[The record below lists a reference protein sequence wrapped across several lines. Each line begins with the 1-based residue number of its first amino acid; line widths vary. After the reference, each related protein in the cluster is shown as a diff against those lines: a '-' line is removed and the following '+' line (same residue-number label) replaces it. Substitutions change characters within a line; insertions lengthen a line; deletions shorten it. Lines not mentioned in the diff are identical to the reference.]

1 MAMAVKMNIEA
12 VHDALY
18 EEMKRDNRIIVMG
31 EDVGRDGG
39 VFRAT
44 EGLYK
49 EFGEGRVIDSPLAE
63 SGIIGAAIGM
73 ALNGLIPV
81 AEIQFADFIY
91 PAVDQIISEAA
102 KLRYRSGGAFT
113 CPMVIR
119 APYGGG
125 VRGGLYHSQSVEAVF
140 ANTPGLK
147 IVAPSTPYDI
157 KGLLKAAIRDPDPV
171 LFLEHKR
178 TYRLIRGEV
187 PEEDYVLPIGKADVK
202 RPGKDLTVISYG
214 LMLHF
219 CLEAAE
225 RLGKEG
231 VEVEVVDPRTLA
243 PLDKETILASVKKT
257 GKALVVYEANRTGG
271 FGAEI
276 AATIAEEAFD
286 YLDGPVTRLAGPDV
300 PAMPYNS
307 KLEAL
312 FLPSV
317 DKIFEA
323 MRKLAGY

>member
-1 MAMAVKMNIEA
+1 MAVKMVIEA

-18 EEMKRDNRIIVMG
+18 EEMKRDDRVIVMG

-44 EGLYK
+44 EGLLR
-49 EFGEGRVIDSPLAE
+49 EFGEVRVIDSPLAE
-63 SGIIGAAIGM
+63 SSIAGAAIGM
-73 ALNGLIPV
+73 SLNGLVPV

-91 PAVDQIISEAA
+91 SAVDQIISEAA
-102 KLRYRSGGAFT
+102 KMRYRSGGAFS
-113 CPMVIR
+113 CPLVIR
-119 APYGGG
+119 TPYGGG
-125 VRGGLYHSQSVEAVF
+125 VRGGLYHSQSVESVF
-140 ANTPGLK
+140 ANQPGLK
-147 IVAPSTPYDI
+147 IVAPSTPFDV

-187 PEEDYVLPIGKADVK
+187 PEDDYVLPIGKADIK
-202 RPGKDLTVISYG
+202 RPGKDLTVIAYG

-219 CLEAAE
+219 SLEAAE
-225 RLGKEG
+225 LLSKEG
-231 VEVEVVDPRTLA
+231 VDVEVIDPRTLV
-243 PLDKETILASVKKT
+243 PLDKETILGSVKKT
-257 GKALVVYEANRTGG
+257 GKALVVYEANRTAG

-286 YLDGPVTRLAGPDV
+286 YLDGPVTRVASPDV
-300 PAMPYNS
+300 PSMPFSS

-312 FLPSV
+312 FLPNV
-317 DKIFEA
+317 DRILEA

>member
-1 MAMAVKMNIEA
+1 MVVKMNIEA

-49 EFGEGRVIDSPLAE
+49 EFGEARVIDSPLAE

-102 KLRYRSGGAFT
+102 KLRYRSGGAFG

-119 APYGGG
+119 TPYGGG

-140 ANTPGLK
+140 TNTPGLK

-231 VEVEVVDPRTLA
+231 VEVEVVDPRTLV

-317 DKIFEA
+317 DKISEA

>member
-1 MAMAVKMNIEA
+1 MAVKMVIEA
-12 VHDALY
+12 VREALH
-18 EEMKRDNRIIVMG
+18 EEMKRDDRVIVMG

-39 VFRAT
+39 VFRVT
-44 EGLYK
+44 EGLLREY
-49 EFGEGRVIDSPLAE
+49 GEGRVIDSPLAE
-63 SGIIGAAIGM
+63 SSIVGVAVGM
-73 ALNGLIPV
+73 SLNGLIPV

-91 PAVDQIISEAA
+91 SAVDQIISEAA
-102 KLRYRSGGAFT
+102 KMRYRSGGAFS
-113 CPMVIR
+113 CPMVVR
-119 APYGGG
+119 TPYGGG

-147 IVAPSTPYDI
+147 IVAPTTPYDV
-157 KGLLKAAIRDPDPV
+157 KGLLKASIRDPDPV

-187 PEEDYVLPIGKADVK
+187 PEEEYVLPIGKADIK
-202 RPGKDLTVISYG
+202 RPGKDLTVVSYG

-219 CLEAAE
+219 SLEAAE
-225 RLGKEG
+225 RLSKEG
-231 VEVEVVDPRTLA
+231 VDVEVVDPRTLV
-243 PLDKETILASVKKT
+243 PLDKETILGSVKKT
-257 GKALVVYEANRTGG
+257 GKALVVYEANRTAG

-286 YLDGPVTRLAGPDV
+286 YLDGPVTRLASPDV
-300 PAMPYNS
+300 PAMPYNA

-312 FLPSV
+312 FLPNV
-317 DKIFEA
+317 DRISEA

>member
-1 MAMAVKMNIEA
+1 MAVKMNIEA

>member
-1 MAMAVKMNIEA
+1 MAVKMNIEA

-49 EFGEGRVIDSPLAE
+49 EFGEDRVIDSPLAE

-231 VEVEVVDPRTLA
+231 VEVEVVDPRTLG

>member
-1 MAMAVKMNIEA
+1 MAVKMNIEA

-18 EEMKRDNRIIVMG
+18 EEMKRDNRIIIMG

-243 PLDKETILASVKKT
+243 LLDKETILASVKKT

-300 PAMPYNS
+300 PAMPYNP

>member
-1 MAMAVKMNIEA
+1 MAVKMVIEA
-12 VHDALY
+12 VREALH
-18 EEMKRDNRIIVMG
+18 EEMKRDNRVVIMG

-39 VFRAT
+39 VFRVT
-44 EGLYK
+44 EGLLK
-49 EFGEGRVIDSPLAE
+49 EYGEGRVIDTPLAE
-63 SGIIGAAIGM
+63 SSIVGVAIGM
-73 ALNGLIPV
+73 SLNGLIPV

-91 PAVDQIISEAA
+91 SAVDQIISEAA
-102 KLRYRSGGAFT
+102 KMRYRSGGAFS
-113 CPMVIR
+113 CPMVVR
-119 APYGGG
+119 TPYGGG

-147 IVAPSTPYDI
+147 IVAPTTPYDV
-157 KGLLKAAIRDPDPV
+157 KGLLKASIRDPDPV

-187 PEEDYVLPIGKADVK
+187 PEEEYVLPIGKADIK
-202 RPGKDLTVISYG
+202 RLGKDLTVVSYG

-219 CLEAAE
+219 SLEAAE
-225 RLGKEG
+225 RLSKEG
-231 VEVEVVDPRTLA
+231 VDVEVVDPRTLV
-243 PLDKETILASVKKT
+243 PLDKETILGSVKKT
-257 GKALVVYEANRTGG
+257 GKALVVYEANRTAG

-286 YLDGPVTRLAGPDV
+286 YLDGPVTRLASPDV
-300 PAMPYNS
+300 PAMPYNA

-312 FLPSV
+312 FLPNV
-317 DKIFEA
+317 DRISEA